1 MDSIRRISDSVE
13 GLIPTT
19 SNTFIVSLRNS
30 LIISADMVHAL
41 HPNYTSKH
49 DPSMAP
55 KLNQGMVIKHN
66 QNQRYATSAV
76 SATMFRE
83 FAKLAGIKT
92 QEFAIRSDG
101 GCGST
106 IGPVM

>member
-1 MDSIRRISDSVE
+1 MDSIKRISESINDVQSD
-13 GLIPTT
+13 TN
-19 SNTFIVSLRNS
+19 SFMVSLRNS
-30 LIISADMVHAL
+30 LIISADMAHAL
-41 HPNYTSKH
+41 HPNYAAKH
-49 DPSMAP
+49 DPNMAP

-66 QNQRYATSAV
+66 QNQRYATNTV

-83 FAKLAGIKT
+83 FAKREGIKT